1 MENQLF
7 INIMNSQ
14 SILAGQFKIQK
25 QEARDEYNR
34 LVRLKL
40 QEKRILNLT
49 DKHKKKY
56 HYIAPYFSRNENIN

>member
-7 INIMNSQ
+7 INIIKSQ
-14 SILAGQFKIQK
+14 SILLGQYQVQK
-25 QEARDEYNR
+25 QEARLEHNR

-49 DKHKKKY
+49 EKHKRKY
-56 HYIAPYFSRNENIN
+56 HYVKPYFSRNEIIN